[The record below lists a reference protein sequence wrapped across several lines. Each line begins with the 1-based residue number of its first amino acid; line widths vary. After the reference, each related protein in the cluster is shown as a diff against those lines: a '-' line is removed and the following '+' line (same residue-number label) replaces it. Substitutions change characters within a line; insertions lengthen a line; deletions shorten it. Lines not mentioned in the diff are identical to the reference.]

1 MASRAF
7 KDINLSFKRHPV
19 TNDVVVIRDED
30 AIKRSVKN
38 IIFTILG
45 EKPFNPNFGSVINDS
60 LFELNTSLNEI
71 RIADEIN
78 SSLLNHEPRIA
89 NIDATVEIMPD
100 SNEMNCT
107 VQYDIVG
114 IPAPT
119 QTVDVLLFP
128 ASCLLYTSPSPRD
141 LVISR
146 MPSSA

>member
-19 TNDVVVIRDED
+19 TNDVITVSDED
-30 AIKRSVKN
+30 AIKRSVRN

-45 EKPFNPNFGSVINDS
+45 EKPFEPNFGSVINQS
-60 LFELNTSLNEI
+60 LFELNTSLNEV
-71 RIADEIN
+71 RISDEIEQ
-78 SSLLNHEPRIA
+78 SLINYEPRID
-89 NIDATVEIMPD
+89 NIEVTSSIYPD
-100 SNEMNCT
+100 SNELNCT

-128 ASCLLYTSPSPRD
+128 AR
-141 LVISR
+141 V
-146 MPSSA
+146 

>member
-19 TNDVVVIRDED
+19 TNDVITIRDED

-45 EKPFNPNFGSVINDS
+45 EKPFEPNFGSVINDS
-60 LFELNTSLNEI
+60 LFELDTSLNQV
-71 RIADEIN
+71 RISDEIIQSLN
-78 SSLLNHEPRIA
+78 SYEPRID
-89 NIDATVEIMPD
+89 NIDVTVEIYPD
-100 SNEMNCT
+100 SNELNCT

-119 QTVDVLLFP
+119 QQVDVLLFP
-128 ASCLLYTSPSPRD
+128 AR
-141 LVISR
+141 V
-146 MPSSA
+146 

>member
-30 AIKRSVKN
+30 AIKRSVRN

-45 EKPFNPNFGSVINDS
+45 EKPFEPNFGSVINES
-60 LFELNTSLNEI
+60 LFDLSTNLSEIRVSDEIKASLN
-71 RIADEIN
+71 
-78 SSLLNHEPRIA
+78 NHEPRID
-89 NIDATVEIMPD
+89 NIDVTVRVSPD
-100 SNEMNCT
+100 TNEMNAT
-107 VQYDIVG
+107 VQYEIVG

-128 ASCLLYTSPSPRD
+128 AR
-141 LVISR
+141 V
-146 MPSSA
+146 

>member
-45 EKPFNPNFGSVINDS
+45 EKPYVPLFGTSVNNT
-60 LFELNTSLNEI
+60 LFELSNSLDHI
-71 RIADEIN
+71 RISEEIT
-78 SSLLNHEPRIA
+78 STLLNYEPRIS
-89 NIDATVEIMPD
+89 NIIVTVSNYPD
-100 SNEMNCT
+100 SNEMNAT
-107 VQYDIVG
+107 IQYDITG
-114 IPAPT
+114 MANPS

-128 ASCLLYTSPSPRD
+128 AR
-141 LVISR
+141 V
-146 MPSSA
+146 

>member
-19 TNDVVVIRDED
+19 TNDVVTIRNED

-45 EKPFNPNFGSVINDS
+45 EKPFEPNFGSVISQS
-60 LFELNTSLNEI
+60 LFDLNTNLNEI
-71 RIADEIN
+71 RISDEIQQ
-78 SSLLNHEPRIA
+78 SLLNYEPRIDNVVVTA
-89 NIDATVEIMPD
+89 SIYPD
-100 SNEMNCT
+100 SNELNCT

-119 QTVDVLLFP
+119 QEVDVLLFP
-128 ASCLLYTSPSPRD
+128 AR
-141 LVISR
+141 V
-146 MPSSA
+146 

>member
-19 TNDVVVIRDED
+19 TNDVVTIRDED

-45 EKPFNPNFGSVINDS
+45 EKPFEPEFGSVINNS
-60 LFELNTSLNEI
+60 LFELNTSTNEM
-71 RIADEIN
+71 RVSDEIKQ
-78 SSLLNHEPRIA
+78 SLINYEPRIQD
-89 NIDATVEIMPD
+89 IKVTTSIYPD
-100 SNEMNCT
+100 SNELNCT

-119 QTVDVLLFP
+119 QEVEVLLFP
-128 ASCLLYTSPSPRD
+128 AR
-141 LVISR
+141 V
-146 MPSSA
+146 

>member
-1 MASRAF
+1 VASKAF

-19 TNDVVVIRDED
+19 TNDVVAIRDED

-45 EKPFNPNFGSVINDS
+45 EKPFEPLFGSVINDA
-60 LFELNTSLNEI
+60 LFDLSTNLSEVA
-71 RIADEIN
+71 IADEIS

-89 NIDATVEIMPD
+89 DIDVTVTVASD

-107 VQYDIVG
+107 VQYTIVG

-119 QTVDVLLFP
+119 QTVDVILFP
-128 ASCLLYTSPSPRD
+128 AR
-141 LVISR
+141 V
-146 MPSSA
+146 